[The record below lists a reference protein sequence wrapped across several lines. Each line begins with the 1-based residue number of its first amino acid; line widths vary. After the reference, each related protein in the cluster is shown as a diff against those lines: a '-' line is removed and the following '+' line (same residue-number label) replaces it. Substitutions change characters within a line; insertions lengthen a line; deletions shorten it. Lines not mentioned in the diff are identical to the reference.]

1 MNIVVSLLT
10 PKRDGYE
17 NSPENNQGTEKRPSV
32 CLAQLRDL
40 PFDHYY
46 IFGYPAMFVEK
57 TDPQKNDKTK
67 FNIMQEQIADAVKAS
82 SPNTALHWETGMPLA
97 DPWNLEEVFTAFRK
111 WSDKIWKEI
120 PHDADLFIHTSSGTH
135 IEQISLFLLMES
147 RHLPGKLIQTLPDGG
162 YRIIDLAEEKYKQVV
177 NRFIQEPASILEK
190 LKDGIETRDESYNSL
205 IQEIA
210 YIIERSDDPILLTGP
225 TGAGKSKLA
234 QLIYDQKKAKGKVS
248 GAFVALNCATL
259 DPNLAASELFGHKKG
274 AFSGAVADRVGFLE
288 AADGGVLFLDEVGD
302 LSPEIQAKLLTAIEK
317 KSFYRVGDSKEI
329 VNCSFQLICGTNHDL
344 RKETSNG
351 RFRLDLL
358 ERINMWTF
366 RLPGLAERSDDIEPN
381 LDKELAELKK
391 GMTEKGRAVFLDFA
405 KSYPWP
411 GNFREFNKMLHRAA
425 TLSEGPYISP
435 SAIEKEIGRI
445 SQEVSVPRHERD
457 NKNET
462 DDSSQIEWLTRQLLG
477 NDYTLKMEPLEV
489 VKLHHIIQVCLH
501 STSLSEAGRKLYGP
515 STNDAQ
521 RLSRYLKKI
530 GVSFAEIKAM
540 KAK

>member
-1 MNIVVSLLT
+1 MF
-10 PKRDGYE
+10 RGE
-17 NSPENNQGTEKRPSV
+17 NQN
-32 CLAQLRDL
+32 
-40 PFDHYY
+40 
-46 IFGYPAMFVEK
+46 
-57 TDPQKNDKTK
+57 DPQEDYETK
-67 FNIMQEQIADAVKAS
+67 FHTIQKQIADAVKAS

-190 LKDGIETRDESYNSL
+190 LKDGIETRDESYNRL

-234 QLIYDQKKAKGKVS
+234 ELIYDQKKAKGKVS
-248 GAFVALNCATL
+248 GEFVALNCATL

-274 AFSGAVADRVGFLE
+274 AFSGAVEDRVGFLE
-288 AADGGVLFLDEVGD
+288 AANGGVLFLDEIGD

-317 KSFYRVGDSKEI
+317 KSFYRVGDSEKI

-344 RKETSNG
+344 RKDISDG
-351 RFRLDLL
+351 SFRLDLL
-358 ERINMWTF
+358 ERINIWEF
-366 RLPGLAERSDDIEPN
+366 RLPGLAERPDDIEPN
-381 LDKELAELKK
+381 LDKELSNNKK
-391 GMTEKGRAVFLDFA
+391 GMTEKARKVFLDFA
-405 KSYPWP
+405 KSYSWP
-411 GNFREFNKMLHRAA
+411 GNFREFNKVLHRAA

-435 SAIEKEIGRI
+435 SVIEQEISRI
-445 SQEVSVPRHERD
+445 RQKVSIPRHETD
-457 NKNET
+457 NKKET
-462 DDSSQIEWLTRQLLG
+462 DDSSQIECQAKQLLG
-477 NDYTLKMEPLEV
+477 DDYSLKMEPLELK
-489 VKLHHIIQVCLH
+489 KLYYIIQVCLH
-501 STSLSEAGRKLYGP
+501 STNISEAGRKLYGH
-515 STNDAQ
+515 SNNDAQ
-521 RLSRYLKKI
+521 KLSRYLKKMGI
-530 GVSFAEIKAM
+530 SFADIKRQH
-540 KAK
+540 KSN